1 MGHVLATWYMMSGT
15 CLAMGL
21 VHVVVWL
28 RRWREPHMLM
38 FSVSAIAIAGLA
50 VSEAGMMA
58 AASIEEMVRWLRFA
72 HVPVF
77 FVLAGLVAFVQLFFG
92 TGRLSMHAIIP
103 RAAPASLS
111 SCLPSN
117 RPARD
122 RTHAGSCTGPR
133 SNCPAW
139 QRSVACHERV
149 VPYGVVKEG

>member
-58 AASIEEMVRWLRFA
+58 AASIEEMVRWLR
-72 HVPVF
+72 
-77 FVLAGLVAFVQLFFG
+77 
-92 TGRLSMHAIIP
+92 TCRY
-103 RAAPASLS
+103 S
-111 SCLPSN
+111 SCSPAWSPSCSFSS
-117 RPARD
+117 ARD
-122 RTHAGSCTGPR
+122 DYRCT
-133 SNCPAW
+133 
-139 QRSVACHERV
+139 Q
-149 VPYGVVKEG
+149 